1 VDEPGADPRPV
12 ALNVDSDPNRQYV
25 EEMKHMLEAIS
36 SRLPTDNDVERA
48 ATTLDVALTVLEEA
62 ST

>member
-1 VDEPGADPRPV
+1 
-12 ALNVDSDPNRQYV
+12 
-25 EEMKHMLEAIS
+25 MLEAIS